1 MRTRSDKPYRFIC
14 RADRNIQVVFKHLPG
29 KLVSAGTR
37 DISEAV
43 RFAEDFLESNGMSNK
58 KTPTLGEFAKDFF
71 IRTDS
76 LSIRAKQLAFGKTVG
91 EKWYKDNQA
100 YLDNFI
106 IPTFGDYQINAIT
119 PLSIENWIVGI
130 KQKSGKAL
138 SSDSKNKVLH
148 ALNLVLTE
156 AIRLGY
162 MTSNPLEISY
172 KPKVVTENPRRALTL
187 HEQRMLFPEN
197 KEQRKT
203 VWKSTLW
210 AAYFSIMYDTGFR
223 PGEVA
228 GLRVCDVYRT
238 PGGMGVYTSHTIS
251 CFEEKAVER
260 VKTSGKGMENR
271 VGLLSDI
278 SEALV
283 LELIKENDLK
293 DEDWLFEITKRKDN
307 TRFLYPRDANPH
319 LKSVCK
325 ELGLDESITQY
336 YIRHTYATYR
346 RGRMDEAT
354 LALSM
359 GHSNGVRSDYDH
371 RTASILLAQ
380 LEKARDDIFSDKDTD
395 HGIEPLKTGAGK

>member
-58 KTPTLGEFAKDFF
+58 KTPALGEFAKDFF
-71 IRTDS
+71 MRTDS
-76 LSIRAKQLAFGKTVG
+76 LSIRSRRAAFGKTVS
-91 EKWYKDNQA
+91 EKWYKYNQGI
-100 YLDNFI
+100 LDNYI
-106 IPTFGDYQINAIT
+106 IPAFGEYQINAIT
-119 PLSIENWIVGI
+119 PLAIENWII
-130 KQKSGKAL
+130 SINKKSGSAL
-138 SSDSKNKVLH
+138 ASASKNKILH

-162 MTSNPLEISY
+162 MSSNPLDISY
-172 KPKVVTENPRRALTL
+172 KPKIVTENPRRALTL

-197 KEQRKT
+197 KEQRKA

-238 PGGMGVYTSHTIS
+238 PGGMGVYTSHTINS
-251 CFEEKAVER
+251 YEKKAVER

-283 LELIKENDLK
+283 LELIAEKDLK
-293 DEDWLFEITKRKDN
+293 DNDWLFERTKRNDN
-307 TRFLYPRDANPH
+307 VRFIYIKTANMH
-319 LKSVCK
+319 LKRTCK

-346 RGRMDEAT
+346 RGNMDETT

>member
-71 IRTDS
+71 MRTDS
-76 LSIRAKQLAFGKTVG
+76 LSIRSKREAFGKTAR
-91 EKWYKDNQA
+91 EKWYKVNQS
-100 YLDNFI
+100 YLDNYI
-106 IPTFGDYQINAIT
+106 IPVFGDYQLNAIT
-119 PLSIENWIVGI
+119 PLAIENWIISV
-130 KQKSGKAL
+130 KQESGKAL

-162 MTSNPLEISY
+162 MSSNPLDISY
-172 KPKVVTENPRRALTL
+172 KPKIVTENPRRALTL
-187 HEQRMLFPEN
+187 HEQRTLFPPD
-197 KEQRKT
+197 KDQRKAI
-203 VWKSTLW
+203 WQSTLW

-238 PGGMGVYTSHTIS
+238 PGGIGVYTSHTIS
-251 CFEEKAVER
+251 CCERKEVER

-293 DEDWLFEITKRKDN
+293 DEDWLFKITKRKDKP
-307 TRFLYPRDANPH
+307 RFIYPDDANAH
-319 LKSVCK
+319 IKSVCK

-395 HGIEPLKTGAGK
+395 HGIEPLKVKES